1 MILYDSTYY
10 KKREAI
16 FLTLSYV
23 IDLTLVCC
31 LPLEFCV
38 FKMSN
43 MIALALGFGECVTPI
58 NELMF
63 SLNAPSSDDSKNMA
77 VCESEN

>member
-1 MILYDSTYY
+1 
-10 KKREAI
+10 
-16 FLTLSYV
+16 
-23 IDLTLVCC
+23 
-31 LPLEFCV
+31 
-38 FKMSN
+38 MSN